1 MIKLSANVSK
11 KVPVPDVQY
20 SSQSYSAGMEIEL
33 SSGTAKD
40 ELKSRLRALYE
51 LLEEAV
57 DEQIGERGKTN
68 PGHKRAAPNAKR
80 PPSSCSSGNAER
92 NGRRATKAQ
101 LRAICAIAKEHGY
114 SDQNLKGLVSEACGA
129 DAPSALSIAQAS
141 SLIDTLK
148 GNGKE

>member
-1 MIKLSANVSK
+1 MIKLSASVSK

-33 SSGTAKD
+33 SSGAAKD
-40 ELKSRLRALYE
+40 ELKSKLRALYE
-51 LLEEAV
+51 LLEEAIK
-57 DEQIGERGKTN
+57 EQIGEPQETGESRKRTPADASKLQGSNKTDNNGRG
-68 PGHKRAAPNAKR
+68 
-80 PPSSCSSGNAER
+80 
-92 NGRRATKAQ
+92 GRRATEAQ
-101 LRAICAIAKEHGY
+101 LRAIHAIGKEHGY
-114 SDQNLKGLVSEACGA
+114 SDQDLQGLVSEACGA